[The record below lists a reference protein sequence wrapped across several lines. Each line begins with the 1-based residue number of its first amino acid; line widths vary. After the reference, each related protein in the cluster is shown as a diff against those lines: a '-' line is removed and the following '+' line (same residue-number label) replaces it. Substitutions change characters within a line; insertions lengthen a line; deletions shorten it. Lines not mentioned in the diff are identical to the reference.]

1 MDTGYYINATR
12 SSPVT
17 EDTSIPRAGP
27 AVDERLRRRR
37 ALEWAE
43 RRQADGAAEPD
54 SRRPQIDPGS
64 SAPGEAATHS
74 NAVSCPFHG

>member
-1 MDTGYYINATR
+1 M
-12 SSPVT
+12 PC
-17 EDTSIPRAGP
+17 AGP

-54 SRRPQIDPGS
+54 SRRPQVDPSS
-64 SAPGEAATHS
+64 SAPGEADPHS
-74 NAVSCPFHG
+74 NVVSCPFHN